1 MTAATLTTEE
11 AETCDHA
18 SAILNR
24 ARNPQVYQGSMP
36 IIGAMADLDHALRT
50 GNAGHWAENLIKVIR
65 DIRGDDAAEYVSGE
79 EGGE

>member
-1 MTAATLTTEE
+1 MSTVTIARDVL
-11 AETCDHA
+11 D
-18 SAILNR
+18 R

-36 IIGAMADLDHALRT
+36 ILCAMTDLDRALR
-50 GNAGHWAENLIKVIR
+50 AGDAGSWPENLIKVIR